1 MSYGRTIRKAK
12 RWGNST
18 AVILPPEYLKEHRIK
33 EGDML
38 EITYDD
44 FIHIKPLNMTELE
57 TRLEAAKEILNGGE
71 Q

>member
-1 MSYGRTIRKAK
+1 
-12 RWGNST
+12 
-18 AVILPPEYLKEHRIK
+18 VILPPEYLKEHRIK